1 MWEGPVGVER
11 ESRQAGRQRN
21 EKERGREKKRGK
33 PGVWAVRFRNG
44 VRPQHA
50 QPHTAI
56 HPLVFVF
63 FLLASSPPSL
73 PPLSVRPS
81 VSSLSALVVPPLA
94 HPFLPDSPQQAG
106 IALGEH
112 ESTINVLSSMSLPPC
127 SMVGVSR
134 IVRGRVRAPAHPPL
148 VLSSAAVWRVGR
160 LRVVGRFRWAS
171 ALAVRTTPRLLS
183 ITCYRISLFF
193 PSSFFPPPFCFCF
206 PPLSPFLCSPLL
218 PLLPFPALLSLLCW
232 SPFASYC
239 VTCPRL
245 GLASLRVSFPCV
257 FSLGK
262 DRCRAMEGTRVETGA
277 GVHTAYGIQQWQR
290 QGREGEGEEA
300 RAEKGTRAGA
310 TAKEGRKEGGGEKR
324 EGGRGAVRE
333 GVSAAAGSGRLVVR
347 EQRTT
352 KRTGKKQ
359 HDASS
364 RRQSPV
370 RRGEEERGRS
380 AVARLLPMP
389 SCARWEDP
397 SRERWVR
404 CEFFRC
410 RLVRARKACAHA
422 SWRAYPFFACAPM
435 YNHCFGTMQPSSF
448 FGGARKT
455 KNEKKK
461 TRYPF
466 FPAHGNIRYPCFF
479 SFVPFLFSLSP
490 HQGAGRK
497 NRGDLCGRCAMRN
510 TPKPR
515 ARLRRIAAAGTP

>member
-81 VSSLSALVVPPLA
+81 VSSLSALAVPPLA

-193 PSSFFPPPFCFCF
+193 PSSFFPPPFLLL
-206 PPLSPFLCSPLL
+206 LSPSF
-218 PLLPFPALLSLLCW
+218 PFSVLS
-232 SPFASYC
+232 SSSAP
-239 VTCPRL
+239 
-245 GLASLRVSFPCV
+245 SFPC
-257 FSLGK
+257 S
-262 DRCRAMEGTRVETGA
+262 A
-277 GVHTAYGIQQWQR
+277 
-290 QGREGEGEEA
+290 
-300 RAEKGTRAGA
+300 
-310 TAKEGRKEGGGEKR
+310 
-324 EGGRGAVRE
+324 
-333 GVSAAAGSGRLVVR
+333 VSALLVPVR
-347 EQRTT
+347 VVLR
-352 KRTGKKQ
+352 
-359 HDASS
+359 HLPSS
-364 RRQSPV
+364 RPCLAS
-370 RRGEEERGRS
+370 
-380 AVARLLPMP
+380 RLLPVRLF
-389 SCARWEDP
+389 AREG
-397 SRERWVR
+397 S
-404 CEFFRC
+404 
-410 RLVRARKACAHA
+410 
-422 SWRAYPFFACAPM
+422 M
-435 YNHCFGTMQPSSF
+435 
-448 FGGARKT
+448 
-455 KNEKKK
+455 
-461 TRYPF
+461 
-466 FPAHGNIRYPCFF
+466 
-479 SFVPFLFSLSP
+479 
-490 HQGAGRK
+490 
-497 NRGDLCGRCAMRN
+497 
-510 TPKPR
+510 
-515 ARLRRIAAAGTP
+515 